1 MELYQ
6 DVGEFLHGDRVLAK
20 IVPARCQSQARGG
33 RRLVTY
39 MAGGEVALLPE
50 LRLKICLLAT

>member
-20 IVPARCQSQARGG
+20 IVPARCQSQARE
-33 RRLVTY
+33 
-39 MAGGEVALLPE
+39 ADD
-50 LRLKICLLAT
+50 